1 MILHH
6 NKKYLLRVEYDKEGI
21 EDGMASRG
29 RNGYFKAGGYDVY
42 HMIGCEEVLVRAL
55 TSKGQRTDAL
65 ILRTPNDA
73 WVGTALEKLLDAL
86 QADKKLPA
94 YMNLHPLLDEMI
106 AHRLHTSE

>member
-1 MILHH
+1 MIRH
-6 NKKYLLRVEYDKEGI
+6 I
-21 EDGMASRG
+21 ERQNLQCVYNETDIEAGVASRG
-29 RNGYFKAGGYDVY
+29 RNGYFKAGGYDVT
-42 HMIGCEEVLVRAL
+42 HLTLTDEVMVRAL
-55 TSKGQRTDAL
+55 TSNRVLSEACCIRVPTKD
-65 ILRTPNDA
+65 